1 MTTKLSVIVAT
12 YNSEKTL
19 NETLESLLAQ
29 TYRTFEVI
37 VIDGLSKDGTVFII
51 KKYEP
56 LFLDKN
62 IKFYWVSESDS
73 GIYDAWNKGLKK
85 TNSDWIGFLG
95 SDDMYHPSALENY
108 ATEMDKQPNINY
120 ICSKV
125 EIINESGA
133 IVKIM
138 KSPYEYK
145 QVIRYMDFAHVGS
158 FHHREL
164 FERYG
169 NFDITYK
176 IAGDYDFFLRCGNN
190 IRSGYLNKITARM
203 LNSGVSNVNFLNP
216 LKEGLKA
223 QLKHKRTSFFQIYF
237 EYYFAIFRVS
247 VNRLKHILAQKL
259 GRL

>member
-85 TNSDWIGFLG
+85 TNSDWIGFL
-95 SDDMYHPSALENY
+95 E
-108 ATEMDKQPNINY
+108 
-120 ICSKV
+120 
-125 EIINESGA
+125 ESLR
-133 IVKIM
+133 IQT
-138 KSPYEYK
+138 SY
-145 QVIRYMDFAHVGS
+145 QV
-158 FHHREL
+158 
-164 FERYG
+164 YG
-169 NFDITYK
+169 FR
-176 IAGDYDFFLRCGNN
+176 ARRFF
-190 IRSGYLNKITARM
+190 S
-203 LNSGVSNVNFLNP
+203 S
-216 LKEGLKA
+216 
-223 QLKHKRTSFFQIYF
+223 
-237 EYYFAIFRVS
+237 
-247 VNRLKHILAQKL
+247 
-259 GRL
+259 